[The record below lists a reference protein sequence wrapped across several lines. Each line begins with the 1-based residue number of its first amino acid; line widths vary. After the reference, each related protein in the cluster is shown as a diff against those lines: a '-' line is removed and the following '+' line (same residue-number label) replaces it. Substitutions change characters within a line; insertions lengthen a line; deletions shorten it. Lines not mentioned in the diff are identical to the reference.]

1 MNRLEEIRARLKGA
15 TTDLDWVLDTDGE
28 KLYVVTDKKQVEVCR
43 IEADV
48 TEGNAEL
55 ITHAPAD
62 LEYLLAHV
70 EKLTKA
76 LQKIGLNV
84 DRINVREKTNIEE
97 YCREVAR
104 DALAEVGGMRHLCHQ
119 KNFTIMNG

>member
-1 MNRLEEIRARLKGA
+1 MSQRIEEIRDKLNR
-15 TTDLDWVLDTDGE
+15 E
-28 KLYVVTDKKQVEVCR
+28 KRNHIKWGWFQID
-43 IEADV
+43 DV
-48 TEGNAEL
+48 
-55 ITHAPAD
+55 
-62 LEYLLAHV
+62 EYLLAHV

-97 YCREVAR
+97 YCRESRPRCAR
-104 DALAEVGGMRHLCHQ
+104 RGGGMRHLYHQ

>member
-1 MNRLEEIRARLKGA
+1 MSQRIEEIRDKLNR
-15 TTDLDWVLDTDGE
+15 E
-28 KLYVVTDKKQVEVCR
+28 KRNHIKWGWFQID
-43 IEADV
+43 DV
-48 TEGNAEL
+48 
-55 ITHAPAD
+55 
-62 LEYLLAHV
+62 EYLLAHV

-104 DALAEVGGMRHLCHQ
+104 DALAEVGE
-119 KNFTIMNG
+119 